1 MSTPLAQGFSDAWS
15 AQPAPRFDR
24 DERRGHLEV
33 VATRGQRKARPR
45 TLYAMIAIGTLLT
58 IIVAQLLLSIVVSQ
72 GAYQIE
78 SLQGEQTGLQRSYQS
93 GTEDLSR
100 ISSPQSLAANATA
113 LGMVSNPN
121 LVYLRLSDG
130 AVLGSPA
137 PAPASGITA
146 TGATGG
152 LVPNSLLAGVPL
164 VTQQASGATV
174 QPAVKKAKAENSG
187 STSAPGT
194 PPVTA
199 NVPFTGALPSP
210 VTH

>member
-15 AQPAPRFDR
+15 AKPSPRFDGE
-24 DERRGHLEV
+24 DRGSHLEV
-33 VATRGQRKARPR
+33 VATRSQRKARPR
-45 TLYAMIAIGTLLT
+45 TVYAMIAIGTLLA
-58 IIVAQLLLSIVVSQ
+58 IIVTQLLLSIVVSQ

-78 SLQGEQTGLQRSYQS
+78 SLQGEQTSLQRSYQS
-93 GTEDLSR
+93 ATEDLSR

-137 PAPASGITA
+137 GAPAGGVTA
-146 TGATGG
+146 TGKTGG

-164 VTQQASGATV
+164 VTEQSTGATV
-174 QPAVKKAKAENSG
+174 QPPVKTVKAENSA

-194 PPVTA
+194 TQPDAT
-199 NVPFTGALPSP
+199 VPFKGALPSP

>member
-15 AQPAPRFDR
+15 AKPSPRFDR
-24 DERRGHLEV
+24 EERGSHLEV
-33 VATRGQRKARPR
+33 VATRSQRKARPR
-45 TLYAMIAIGTLLT
+45 TVYAVIAIGTLLA
-58 IIVAQLLLSIVVSQ
+58 IIVTQLLLSIVVSQ

-78 SLQGEQTGLQRSYQS
+78 ALQGEKTGLQRSFQS
-93 GTEDLSR
+93 ATEDLSSV
-100 ISSPQSLAANATA
+100 SSPQSLAANATA

-137 PAPASGITA
+137 PAPASGVTA

-164 VTQQASGATV
+164 VTQQATGATV
-174 QPAVKKAKAENSG
+174 QPAVKTGNS
-187 STSAPGT
+187 SSASAPAAT
-194 PPVTA
+194 PPVA
-199 NVPFTGALPSP
+199 KVPFTGALPSP

>member
-1 MSTPLAQGFSDAWS
+1 MSMPRTERFRDVWS
-15 AQPAPRFDR
+15 AQPARQVGEEGR
-24 DERRGHLEV
+24 GGHLEV
-33 VATRGQRKARPR
+33 VSTRSQRRARPR
-45 TLYAMIAIGTLLT
+45 TLYALVAITTLLG
-58 IIVAQLLLSIVVSQ
+58 IVVAQVVLTILVSQ

-78 SLQGEQTGLQRSYQS
+78 SLQTTQTTLQRNYQAAS
-93 GTEDLSR
+93 EGLESV
-100 ISSPQSLAANATA
+100 SSPQSLAANATA

-137 PAPASGITA
+137 PAPASGVTA

-152 LVPNSLLAGVPL
+152 LVPNALLAGVPL
-164 VTQQASGATV
+164 VTQKGATV
-174 QPAVKKAKAENSG
+174 QPPAVNSA
-187 STSAPGT
+187 STRAPAATT
-194 PPVTA
+194 PDP